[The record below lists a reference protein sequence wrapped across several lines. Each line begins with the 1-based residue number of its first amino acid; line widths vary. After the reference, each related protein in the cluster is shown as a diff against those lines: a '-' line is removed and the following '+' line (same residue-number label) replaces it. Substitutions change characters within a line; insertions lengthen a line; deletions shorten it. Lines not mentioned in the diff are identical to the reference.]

1 MGFEGKAY
9 MISTK
14 YSKDNKYSTDNN
26 SSLRYN
32 FALMALMLL
41 LSPLSHAEVYKTTTS
56 EGQVVYTDNINTAY
70 QYNKNSKNIS
80 VLDKLPTQLQVSS
93 TTTQPA
99 TTSTS
104 LNSQVDNAASTAAD
118 ISLPDSLGDSLT
130 GRLST
135 QSISASQQGDYV
147 LKIVSPEVGQTLRRG
162 SQPIEINVALRPSL
176 KTGDRIVYQLNNQ
189 TLATIKDTSYTIAT
203 TTLDPNP
210 YTITVRVENVL
221 GEVIAQ
227 DTRAINL
234 ISNNVLYQKKRKA
247 IAEAQKKQT
256 NQPWYKKIL

>member
-1 MGFEGKAY
+1 
-9 MISTK
+9 MILT
-14 YSKDNKYSTDNN
+14 KYSTDNN
-26 SSLRYN
+26 SGLRYS
-32 FALMALMLL
+32 FILTALGLL
-41 LSPLSHAEVYKTTTS
+41 LSQLSHAEVYKTTTS

-70 QYNKNSKNIS
+70 QYNKSSKNIS
-80 VLDKLPTQLQVSS
+80 VLDKLPTQSQVSS

-104 LNSQVDNAASTAAD
+104 LNNQVNNAASKAAD
-118 ISLPDSLGDSLT
+118 IRLPDSLT

-147 LKIVSPEVGQTLRRG
+147 LNIVSPEAGQTLRRG
-162 SQPIEINVALRPSL
+162 SQPIEINVALTPSL

-189 TLATIKDTSYTIAT
+189 TLATIKATSYTIAT

-210 YTITVRVENVL
+210 YTITVGVENVL

-227 DTRAINL
+227 DTRAITL

-247 IAEAQKKQT
+247 IAQAQKKQA
-256 NQPWYKKIL
+256 NQPWYKKIF

>member
-1 MGFEGKAY
+1 
-9 MISTK
+9 MILT
-14 YSKDNKYSTDNN
+14 KYSTDHN

-32 FALMALMLL
+32 FALTASMLL
-41 LSPLSHAEVYKTTTS
+41 LSQLSHAEVYKTTTS
-56 EGQVVYTDNINTAY
+56 DGQVVYTDNINTAY
-70 QYNKNSKNIS
+70 QYNKNSKTIS
-80 VLDKLPTQLQVSS
+80 VLDKLPTQSQVSS

-99 TTSTS
+99 TTSNN
-104 LNSQVDNAASTAAD
+104 LNNEVDNAASTATD
-118 ISLPDSLGDSLT
+118 NRLPDSLGDSLT
-130 GRLST
+130 DRLST

-147 LKIVSPEVGQTLRRG
+147 LNIVSPEAGQTLRRG
-162 SQPIEINVALRPSL
+162 SQPIEVSVALTPSL

-189 TLATIKDTSYTIAT
+189 TLATIKNTSYTIAT

-210 YTITVRVENVL
+210 YTITVSVENVL

-247 IAEAQKKQT
+247 IAEAQKKKA

>member
-9 MISTK
+9 MILTK
-14 YSKDNKYSTDNN
+14 YKSDN
-26 SSLRYN
+26 SSLRDN

-41 LSPLSHAEVYKTTTS
+41 LSQLSHAEVYKTTTS
-56 EGQVVYTDNINTAY
+56 DGQVIYTDNINTAY
-70 QYNKNSKNIS
+70 QYNKSSKNIS
-80 VLDKLPTQLQVSS
+80 VLDKLPTQSQVSS

-104 LNSQVDNAASTAAD
+104 LNNQVDNAASTATD
-118 ISLPDSLGDSLT
+118 NRLPDSLT

-147 LKIVSPEVGQTLRRG
+147 IKIVSPEAGQTLRRG
-162 SQPIEINVALRPSL
+162 SQPIEISVALTPSL

-189 TLATIKDTSYTIAT
+189 TLATIKATSYTIAT

-210 YTITVRVENVL
+210 YTITVSVENVL

-227 DTRAINL
+227 DTRVINL

-247 IAEAQKKQT
+247 IAQAQKKKA

>member
-9 MISTK
+9 MILT
-14 YSKDNKYSTDNN
+14 KYSTDHN

-32 FALMALMLL
+32 FALMALGLL
-41 LSPLSHAEVYKTTTS
+41 LSQLSHAEVYKTTTS
-56 EGQVVYTDNINTAY
+56 DGQVIYTDDINTAY

-80 VLDKLPTQLQVSS
+80 VLDKLPTQSQGSS
-93 TTTQPA
+93 TTAQPA

-104 LNSQVDNAASTAAD
+104 LNNQVNNAASTATD
-118 ISLPDSLGDSLT
+118 SRLPDSLSDS
-130 GRLST
+130 LST

-147 LKIVSPEVGQTLRRG
+147 LNIVSPEAGQTLRRG
-162 SQPIEINVALRPSL
+162 SQPIEINVALTPSL

-210 YTITVRVENVL
+210 YTITVSVENIL

-227 DTRAINL
+227 DTRAITL

-247 IAEAQKKQT
+247 IAEAQKKKA

>member
-1 MGFEGKAY
+1 
-9 MISTK
+9 MILTK
-14 YSKDNKYSTDNN
+14 YKSDN
-26 SSLRYN
+26 SSLRDN
-32 FALMALMLL
+32 FALTAVVLL
-41 LSPLSHAEVYKTTTS
+41 LSQLSHAEVYKTTTS

-70 QYNKNSKNIS
+70 QYNKSSKNIS
-80 VLDKLPTQLQVSS
+80 VLDKLPTQSQVSS

-104 LNSQVDNAASTAAD
+104 LNNQVNNAASKAAD
-118 ISLPDSLGDSLT
+118 IRLPDSLT

-147 LKIVSPEVGQTLRRG
+147 IKIVSPEAGQTLRRG
-162 SQPIEINVALRPSL
+162 SQPIEINVALTPSL

-189 TLATIKDTSYTIAT
+189 TLATMKATSYTIAT

-221 GEVIAQ
+221 GEIIAQ
-227 DTRAINL
+227 DTRAITL

-247 IAEAQKKQT
+247 IAQAQKKQA

>member
-1 MGFEGKAY
+1 
-9 MISTK
+9 MILTK
-14 YSKDNKYSTDNN
+14 YKSDN
-26 SSLRYN
+26 SSLRDN
-32 FALMALMLL
+32 FALTAVVLL
-41 LSPLSHAEVYKTTTS
+41 LSQLSHAEVYKTTTS

-70 QYNKNSKNIS
+70 QYNKSSKNIS
-80 VLDKLPTQLQVSS
+80 VLDKLPTQSQVSS
-93 TTTQPA
+93 TTTHPA

-104 LNSQVDNAASTAAD
+104 LNNQVNNAASKAAD
-118 ISLPDSLGDSLT
+118 IRLPDSLT

-147 LKIVSPEVGQTLRRG
+147 LKIVSPKAGQTLRRG
-162 SQPIEINVALRPSL
+162 SQPIEINVALTPSL

-189 TLATIKDTSYTIAT
+189 TLATMKATSYTIAT

-221 GEVIAQ
+221 GEIIAQ

-247 IAEAQKKQT
+247 IAQAQKKQA

>member
-1 MGFEGKAY
+1 M
-9 MISTK
+9 
-14 YSKDNKYSTDNN
+14 
-26 SSLRYN
+26 
-32 FALMALMLL
+32 
-41 LSPLSHAEVYKTTTS
+41 
-56 EGQVVYTDNINTAY
+56 VYTDNINTAY

-80 VLDKLPTQLQVSS
+80 VLDKLSTQSQVSS

-104 LNSQVDNAASTAAD
+104 LNNQVNNAASKAAD
-118 ISLPDSLGDSLT
+118 IRLPDSLT

-147 LKIVSPEVGQTLRRG
+147 LKIVSPKAGQTLRRG
-162 SQPIEINVALRPSL
+162 SQPIEINVALTPSL

-189 TLATIKDTSYTIAT
+189 TLATMKATSYTIAT

-221 GEVIAQ
+221 GEIIAQ

-247 IAEAQKKQT
+247 IAQAQKKQA

>member
-1 MGFEGKAY
+1 
-9 MISTK
+9 MILTK
-14 YSKDNKYSTDNN
+14 YSTNNNTD
-26 SSLRYN
+26 LRYSLILT
-32 FALMALMLL
+32 AVVLL
-41 LSPLSHAEVYKTTTS
+41 LSQLSHAEVYKTTTS

-70 QYNKNSKNIS
+70 QYNKNSKSIS
-80 VLDKLPTQLQVSS
+80 VLDKLPTQSQVSS
-93 TTTQPA
+93 TTNQST
-99 TTSTS
+99 TTSNN
-104 LNSQVDNAASTAAD
+104 LNNEVNNAASTATD
-118 ISLPDSLGDSLT
+118 NRLPDSLGDRLT

-147 LKIVSPEVGQTLRRG
+147 LNIVSPEAGQTLRRG
-162 SQPIEINVALRPSL
+162 SQPIEINVALTPSL

-189 TLATIKDTSYTIAT
+189 TLATIKATSYTIAT

-210 YTITVRVENVL
+210 YTITVGVENVL

-227 DTRAINL
+227 DTRAITL

-247 IAEAQKKQT
+247 IAQAQKKKA

>member
-1 MGFEGKAY
+1 
-9 MISTK
+9 MILTK
-14 YSKDNKYSTDNN
+14 YSRDNKYTTDNN
-26 SSLRYN
+26 SSLRYS
-32 FALMALMLL
+32 FILTAVVLL
-41 LSPLSHAEVYKTTTS
+41 LSPLSHAQVYKTTTS
-56 EGQVVYTDNINTAY
+56 DGQVVYTDNINTAY

-80 VLDKLPTQLQVSS
+80 VLDKLPIQSQVSS
-93 TTTQPA
+93 TTQPA

-104 LNSQVDNAASTAAD
+104 LNNQVNNAASKAAD
-118 ISLPDSLGDSLT
+118 SRLPDSLT

-147 LKIVSPEVGQTLRRG
+147 IKIVSPEAGQTLRRG
-162 SQPIEINVALRPSL
+162 SQPIEINVALTPSL

-210 YTITVRVENVL
+210 YTITVGVENVL

-247 IAEAQKKQT
+247 IAEAQKKKA

>member
-1 MGFEGKAY
+1 M
-9 MISTK
+9 
-14 YSKDNKYSTDNN
+14 
-26 SSLRYN
+26 
-32 FALMALMLL
+32 
-41 LSPLSHAEVYKTTTS
+41 
-56 EGQVVYTDNINTAY
+56 VYTDNINTAY
-70 QYNKNSKNIS
+70 QYNKSSKNIS
-80 VLDKLPTQLQVSS
+80 VLDKLPTQSQVSS

-104 LNSQVDNAASTAAD
+104 LNNQVNNAASKAAD
-118 ISLPDSLGDSLT
+118 IRLPDSLT

-147 LKIVSPEVGQTLRRG
+147 LKIVSPKAGQTLRRG
-162 SQPIEINVALRPSL
+162 SQPIEINVALTPSL

-189 TLATIKDTSYTIAT
+189 TLATMKATSYTIAT

-221 GEVIAQ
+221 GEIIAQ

-247 IAEAQKKQT
+247 IAQAQKKQA

>member
-1 MGFEGKAY
+1 
-9 MISTK
+9 MILTK
-14 YSKDNKYSTDNN
+14 YKSNNN
-26 SSLRYN
+26 SSLRYSYN
-32 FALMALMLL
+32 FALMASMLL
-41 LSPLSHAEVYKTTTS
+41 LSQLSHAEVYKTTTS

-80 VLDKLPTQLQVSS
+80 VLDKLPTQSQVSA

-104 LNSQVDNAASTAAD
+104 LNNQVNNAASTATD
-118 ISLPDSLGDSLT
+118 NRLPYRLGDSLT
-130 GRLST
+130 DRLST

-147 LKIVSPEVGQTLRRG
+147 IKIVSPKAGQTLRRG
-162 SQPIEINVALRPSL
+162 SQPIEINVALTPSL
-176 KTGDRIVYQLNNQ
+176 KTGDRIVFQLNNQ

-210 YTITVRVENVL
+210 YTITVSVENVL

-227 DTRAINL
+227 DTRTINL

-247 IAEAQKKQT
+247 IAEAQKKQA

>member
-1 MGFEGKAY
+1 
-9 MISTK
+9 MILTK
-14 YSKDNKYSTDNN
+14 YSRDNKYTTDNN
-26 SSLRYN
+26 SSLRYS
-32 FALMALMLL
+32 FILTAVVLL

-56 EGQVVYTDNINTAY
+56 DGQVVYTDNINTAY

-80 VLDKLPTQLQVSS
+80 VLDKLPTQSQVSS
-93 TTTQPA
+93 TTQPA

-104 LNSQVDNAASTAAD
+104 LNNQVNNAASKAAD
-118 ISLPDSLGDSLT
+118 TRLPDS
-130 GRLST
+130 LST

-147 LKIVSPEVGQTLRRG
+147 IKIVSPKAGQTLRRG
-162 SQPIEINVALRPSL
+162 SQPIEINVALTPSL

-210 YTITVRVENVL
+210 YTITVGVENVL

-227 DTRAINL
+227 DTRTINL

-247 IAEAQKKQT
+247 ITQAQKKQA

>member
-1 MGFEGKAY
+1 
-9 MISTK
+9 MILTK
-14 YSKDNKYSTDNN
+14 YKSDN
-26 SSLRYN
+26 SSLRDN
-32 FALMALMLL
+32 FALTAVVLL
-41 LSPLSHAEVYKTTTS
+41 LSQLSHAEVYKTTTS

-80 VLDKLPTQLQVSS
+80 VLDKLSTQSQVSS

-104 LNSQVDNAASTAAD
+104 LNNQVNNAASKAAD
-118 ISLPDSLGDSLT
+118 IRLPDSLT

-147 LKIVSPEVGQTLRRG
+147 LKIVSPKAGQTLRRG
-162 SQPIEINVALRPSL
+162 SQPIEINVALTPSL

-189 TLATIKDTSYTIAT
+189 TLATMKATSYTIAT

-221 GEVIAQ
+221 GEIIAQ

-247 IAEAQKKQT
+247 IAQAQTKQA

>member
-9 MISTK
+9 MILTK
-14 YSKDNKYSTDNN
+14 YKSNNN
-26 SSLRYN
+26 SGLRYSYN
-32 FALMALMLL
+32 FALMAVVLL
-41 LSPLSHAEVYKTTTS
+41 LTQLSHAEVYKTITS

-70 QYNKNSKNIS
+70 QYNKNSKTIS
-80 VLDKLPTQLQVSS
+80 VLDKLSTQSQVSS
-93 TTTQPA
+93 TTNQST

-104 LNSQVDNAASTAAD
+104 LNNQVDNAVSTTTD
-118 ISLPDSLGDSLT
+118 NRLPDSLGDSLT
-130 GRLST
+130 ARLTERLST

-147 LKIVSPEVGQTLRRG
+147 LKIVSPEAGQTLRRG
-162 SQPIEINVALRPSL
+162 SQPIEINVALTPSL

-210 YTITVRVENVL
+210 YTITVSVENIL

-247 IAEAQKKQT
+247 IAEAQKKKA

>member
-1 MGFEGKAY
+1 
-9 MISTK
+9 MILTK
-14 YSKDNKYSTDNN
+14 YKSNNN
-26 SSLRYN
+26 SSLRDN
-32 FALMALMLL
+32 FVLTVVVLL
-41 LSPLSHAEVYKTTTS
+41 LSQLSQAEVYKTTTS
-56 EGQVVYTDNINTAY
+56 DGQVVYTDNINTAY

-80 VLDKLPTQLQVSS
+80 VLDKLPTQSQVSS

-104 LNSQVDNAASTAAD
+104 LNNQVDNAASTATD
-118 ISLPDSLGDSLT
+118 NRLPDSLT

-147 LKIVSPEVGQTLRRG
+147 IKIVSPEAGQTLRRG
-162 SQPIEINVALRPSL
+162 SQPIEINVALTPSL

-210 YTITVRVENVL
+210 YTITVSVENVL

-227 DTRAINL
+227 DTRAITL

-247 IAEAQKKQT
+247 IAQAQKKKA

>member
-1 MGFEGKAY
+1 
-9 MISTK
+9 MILTK
-14 YSKDNKYSTDNN
+14 YKSDN
-26 SSLRYN
+26 SSLRDN
-32 FALMALMLL
+32 FALTAVVLL
-41 LSPLSHAEVYKTTTS
+41 LSQLSHAEVYKTTTS

-70 QYNKNSKNIS
+70 QYNKSSKNIS
-80 VLDKLPTQLQVSS
+80 VLDKLPTQSQVSS

-104 LNSQVDNAASTAAD
+104 LNNQVNNAASKAAD
-118 ISLPDSLGDSLT
+118 IRLPDSLT

-147 LKIVSPEVGQTLRRG
+147 LNIVSPEAGQTLRRG
-162 SQPIEINVALRPSL
+162 SQPIEINVALTPSL

-189 TLATIKDTSYTIAT
+189 TLATIKATSYTIAT

-210 YTITVRVENVL
+210 YTITVGVENVL

-227 DTRAINL
+227 DTRAITL

-247 IAEAQKKQT
+247 IAQAQKKQA
-256 NQPWYKKIL
+256 NQPWYKKIF

>member
-1 MGFEGKAY
+1 
-9 MISTK
+9 MILTK
-14 YSKDNKYSTDNN
+14 YKSDN
-26 SSLRYN
+26 SSLRDN
-32 FALMALMLL
+32 FALTAVVLL
-41 LSPLSHAEVYKTTTS
+41 LSQLSHAEVYKTTTS

-70 QYNKNSKNIS
+70 QYNKSSKNIS
-80 VLDKLPTQLQVSS
+80 VLDKLPTQSQVSS

-104 LNSQVDNAASTAAD
+104 LNNQVNNAASKAAD
-118 ISLPDSLGDSLT
+118 IRLPDSLT

-147 LKIVSPEVGQTLRRG
+147 LKIVSPKAGQTLRRG
-162 SQPIEINVALRPSL
+162 SQPIEINVALTPSL

-189 TLATIKDTSYTIAT
+189 TLANMKATSYTIAT

-221 GEVIAQ
+221 GEIIAQ

-247 IAEAQKKQT
+247 IAQAQKKQA

>member
-9 MISTK
+9 MILTK
-14 YSKDNKYSTDNN
+14 YITDNN
-26 SSLRYN
+26 SSLRYS
-32 FALMALMLL
+32 FILTAMGLL

-80 VLDKLPTQLQVSS
+80 VLDKLSTQSQVSS

-104 LNSQVDNAASTAAD
+104 LNNQVDNAASTAAD

-147 LKIVSPEVGQTLRRG
+147 LKIVSPEAGQTLRRG
-162 SQPIEINVALRPSL
+162 SQPIEINVALTPSL
-176 KTGDRIVYQLNNQ
+176 KTGDRIVFQLNNQ

-203 TTLDPNP
+203 TMLDPNP
-210 YTITVRVENVL
+210 YTITVSVENVL

-247 IAEAQKKQT
+247 IAQAQKKKA

>member
-9 MISTK
+9 MILTK
-14 YSKDNKYSTDNN
+14 YKSDN

-56 EGQVVYTDNINTAY
+56 DGQAVYTDNINTAY
-70 QYNKNSKNIS
+70 QYNKSSKNIS
-80 VLDKLPTQLQVSS
+80 VLDKLSTKSQVSS

-99 TTSTS
+99 TTSTG
-104 LNSQVDNAASTAAD
+104 LKNEVNNAASTATD
-118 ISLPDSLGDSLT
+118 NHLPDS
-130 GRLST
+130 LST

-147 LKIVSPEVGQTLRRG
+147 IKIVSPEAGQTLRRG
-162 SQPIEINVALRPSL
+162 SQPIEINVALTPSL

-210 YTITVRVENVL
+210 YTITVSVENVL

-227 DTRAINL
+227 DTRTINL

-247 IAEAQKKQT
+247 IAEAQKKKA
-256 NQPWYKKIL
+256 NQPWSKKIL

>member
-9 MISTK
+9 MILTK
-14 YSKDNKYSTDNN
+14 YKSDN
-26 SSLRYN
+26 SSLRDN

-41 LSPLSHAEVYKTTTS
+41 LSPLSHAQVYKTTTS

-80 VLDKLPTQLQVSS
+80 VLDKLSTQSQVSS
-93 TTTQPA
+93 TINQST
-99 TTSTS
+99 TTSS
-104 LNSQVDNAASTAAD
+104 NLNNEVDNAASTATD
-118 ISLPDSLGDSLT
+118 SRLPDSLSDS
-130 GRLST
+130 LST

-147 LKIVSPEVGQTLRRG
+147 LNIVSPEAGQTLRRG
-162 SQPIEINVALRPSL
+162 SQPIEINVALTPSL

-210 YTITVRVENVL
+210 YTITVGVENVL

-227 DTRAINL
+227 DTRTINL

-247 IAEAQKKQT
+247 IAEAQKKQA

>member
-1 MGFEGKAY
+1 

-80 VLDKLPTQLQVSS
+80 VLDKLSTQSQVSS

-104 LNSQVDNAASTAAD
+104 LNNQVDNAASTATD
-118 ISLPDSLGDSLT
+118 NRLPDS
-130 GRLST
+130 LST

-147 LKIVSPEVGQTLRRG
+147 IKIVSPEVGQTLRRG

>member
-1 MGFEGKAY
+1 
-9 MISTK
+9 MILTK
-14 YSKDNKYSTDNN
+14 YSTNNNTD
-26 SSLRYN
+26 LRYSLILT
-32 FALMALMLL
+32 AVVLL
-41 LSPLSHAEVYKTTTS
+41 LSQLSHAEVYKTTTS

-70 QYNKNSKNIS
+70 QYNKNSKSIS
-80 VLDKLPTQLQVSS
+80 VLDKLPTQSQVSS
-93 TTTQPA
+93 TTNQST
-99 TTSTS
+99 TTSNN
-104 LNSQVDNAASTAAD
+104 LNNQVNNAASTATD
-118 ISLPDSLGDSLT
+118 NRLPDSLGDRLT

-147 LKIVSPEVGQTLRRG
+147 LNIVSPEAGQTLRRG
-162 SQPIEINVALRPSL
+162 SQPIEINVALTPSL

-189 TLATIKDTSYTIAT
+189 TLATIKATSYTIAT

-210 YTITVRVENVL
+210 YTITVGVENVL

-227 DTRAINL
+227 DTRAITL

-247 IAEAQKKQT
+247 IAQAQKKKA

>member
-1 MGFEGKAY
+1 
-9 MISTK
+9 MILTK
-14 YSKDNKYSTDNN
+14 YSTNNN
-26 SSLRYN
+26 SDLRYSLILT
-32 FALMALMLL
+32 AVVLL
-41 LSPLSHAEVYKTTTS
+41 LSQLSHAEVYKTTTS

-70 QYNKNSKNIS
+70 QYNKNSKSIS
-80 VLDKLPTQLQVSS
+80 VLDKLPTQSQVSS
-93 TTTQPA
+93 TTNQST
-99 TTSTS
+99 TTSNN
-104 LNSQVDNAASTAAD
+104 LNNEVNNAASTATD
-118 ISLPDSLGDSLT
+118 NRLPDSLGDRLT

-147 LKIVSPEVGQTLRRG
+147 LNIVSPEAGQTLRRG
-162 SQPIEINVALRPSL
+162 SQPIEINVALTPSL

-227 DTRAINL
+227 DTRAITL

-247 IAEAQKKQT
+247 IAQIQKKKA

>member
-9 MISTK
+9 MILK
-14 YSKDNKYSTDNN
+14 KYSTDHN
-26 SSLRYN
+26 SSLRYS
-32 FALMALMLL
+32 FILTAMGLL
-41 LSPLSHAEVYKTTTS
+41 LSQLSHAEVYKTTTS

-80 VLDKLPTQLQVSS
+80 VLDKLPTQSQVSS

-104 LNSQVDNAASTAAD
+104 LNNQVDNTASKAAD
-118 ISLPDSLGDSLT
+118 IRLPDSLT

-147 LKIVSPEVGQTLRRG
+147 IKIVSPKAGQTLRRG
-162 SQPIEINVALRPSL
+162 SQPIEINVALTPSL

-210 YTITVRVENVL
+210 YTITVSVENVL

-227 DTRAINL
+227 DTRAITL

-247 IAEAQKKQT
+247 IAQAQKKKA

>member
-1 MGFEGKAY
+1 
-9 MISTK
+9 MILTK
-14 YSKDNKYSTDNN
+14 YKSDN
-26 SSLRYN
+26 SSLRDN
-32 FALMALMLL
+32 FALTAVVLL
-41 LSPLSHAEVYKTTTS
+41 LSQLSHAEVYKTTTS

-70 QYNKNSKNIS
+70 QYNKSSKNIS
-80 VLDKLPTQLQVSS
+80 VLDKLPTQSQVSS

-104 LNSQVDNAASTAAD
+104 LNNQVNNAASKAAD
-118 ISLPDSLGDSLT
+118 IRLPDSLT

-147 LKIVSPEVGQTLRRG
+147 LKIVSPKAGQTLRRG
-162 SQPIEINVALRPSL
+162 SQPIEINVALTPSL

-189 TLATIKDTSYTIAT
+189 TLATMKATSYTIAT

-221 GEVIAQ
+221 GEIIAQ

-247 IAEAQKKQT
+247 IAEAQKKKA

>member
-1 MGFEGKAY
+1 
-9 MISTK
+9 MILTK
-14 YSKDNKYSTDNN
+14 YKSDN
-26 SSLRYN
+26 SSLRDN
-32 FALMALMLL
+32 FALTAVVLL
-41 LSPLSHAEVYKTTTS
+41 LSQLSHAEVYKTTTS

-70 QYNKNSKNIS
+70 QYNKSSKNIS
-80 VLDKLPTQLQVSS
+80 VLDKLPTQSQVSS

-104 LNSQVDNAASTAAD
+104 LNNQVNNAASKAAD
-118 ISLPDSLGDSLT
+118 IRLPDSLT

-147 LKIVSPEVGQTLRRG
+147 LKIVSPKAGQTLRRG
-162 SQPIEINVALRPSL
+162 SQPIEINVALTPSL
-176 KTGDRIVYQLNNQ
+176 KTGDRIVYQLNNP

-221 GEVIAQ
+221 GEIIAQ

-247 IAEAQKKQT
+247 IAQAQKKQA

>member
-1 MGFEGKAY
+1 
-9 MISTK
+9 MILTK
-14 YSKDNKYSTDNN
+14 YSTNNN
-26 SSLRYN
+26 SGLRYSLI
-32 FALMALMLL
+32 LMALVLL
-41 LSPLSHAEVYKTTTS
+41 LSPLSHAQVYKTTTS
-56 EGQVVYTDNINTAY
+56 DGQVVYTDNINTAY
-70 QYNKNSKNIS
+70 QYNKSSKNIS
-80 VLDKLPTQLQVSS
+80 VLDKLPTQSQVSS

-99 TTSTS
+99 TTSTG
-104 LNSQVDNAASTAAD
+104 LKNEVNNAASTATD
-118 ISLPDSLGDSLT
+118 NHLPDS
-130 GRLST
+130 LST

-147 LKIVSPEVGQTLRRG
+147 IKIVSPEAGQTLRRG
-162 SQPIEINVALRPSL
+162 SQPIEINVALTPSL

-210 YTITVRVENVL
+210 YTITVSVENVL

-227 DTRAINL
+227 DTRTINL

-247 IAEAQKKQT
+247 IAEAQKKKA

>member
-1 MGFEGKAY
+1 MCFEGKAY
-9 MISTK
+9 MILTK
-14 YSKDNKYSTDNN
+14 YKSNNN
-26 SSLRYN
+26 SSLRDN

-41 LSPLSHAEVYKTTTS
+41 LSQLSHAEVYKTTTS

-70 QYNKNSKNIS
+70 QYNKNSKTIS
-80 VLDKLPTQLQVSS
+80 VLDKLPTQSQVSS
-93 TTTQPA
+93 TTNQST
-99 TTSTS
+99 TTSND
-104 LNSQVDNAASTAAD
+104 LNNEVDNAASTATD
-118 ISLPDSLGDSLT
+118 NRLPNS
-130 GRLST
+130 LST

-147 LKIVSPEVGQTLRRG
+147 VKIVAPAAGQTLRRG
-162 SQPIEINVALRPSL
+162 SQPIEINVALTPSL

-221 GEVIAQ
+221 GEIIAQ
-227 DTRAINL
+227 DSRAVNL
-234 ISNNVLYQKKRKA
+234 ISNNVLYQKQRKA
-247 IAEAQKKQT
+247 IAQAQKKKA

>member
-1 MGFEGKAY
+1 
-9 MISTK
+9 MILTK
-14 YSKDNKYSTDNN
+14 YKSNN
-26 SSLRYN
+26 SSLRYSYN
-32 FALMALMLL
+32 FALMASMLL
-41 LSPLSHAEVYKTTTS
+41 LSQLSHAEVYKTTTS

-80 VLDKLPTQLQVSS
+80 VLDKLPTQSQVSS
-93 TTTQPA
+93 TTNQST
-99 TTSTS
+99 TTSNN
-104 LNSQVDNAASTAAD
+104 LNNEVDNAASTATD
-118 ISLPDSLGDSLT
+118 NRLPDRLT
-130 GRLST
+130 DRLST
-135 QSISASQQGDYV
+135 QSISASQQGDYI
-147 LKIVSPEVGQTLRRG
+147 LNIVSPEAGQTLRRG
-162 SQPIEINVALRPSL
+162 SQPIEINVALTPSL

-210 YTITVRVENVL
+210 YTITVSVENVL

-247 IAEAQKKQT
+247 IAQAQKKKA

>member
-1 MGFEGKAY
+1 
-9 MISTK
+9 MILTK
-14 YSKDNKYSTDNN
+14 YSTNNN
-26 SSLRYN
+26 SDLRYSLILT
-32 FALMALMLL
+32 AVVLL
-41 LSPLSHAEVYKTTTS
+41 LSQLSHAEVYKTTTS
-56 EGQVVYTDNINTAY
+56 DGQAVYTDNINTAY
-70 QYNKNSKNIS
+70 QYNKNSKTIS
-80 VLDKLPTQLQVSS
+80 VLDKLPTQSQVSS

-104 LNSQVDNAASTAAD
+104 LNNEVDNAASTATD
-118 ISLPDSLGDSLT
+118 NRLPDSLGDSLT
-130 GRLST
+130 DRLST

-147 LKIVSPEVGQTLRRG
+147 LNIVSPEAGQTLRRG
-162 SQPIEINVALRPSL
+162 SQPIEVSVALTPSL

-210 YTITVRVENVL
+210 YTITVSVENVL

-227 DTRAINL
+227 DTRAITL

-247 IAEAQKKQT
+247 IAEAQKKKA

>member
-1 MGFEGKAY
+1 
-9 MISTK
+9 MILTK
-14 YSKDNKYSTDNN
+14 YKSDN
-26 SSLRYN
+26 SSLRDN
-32 FALMALMLL
+32 FALTAVVLL
-41 LSPLSHAEVYKTTTS
+41 LSQLSHAEVYKTTTS

-70 QYNKNSKNIS
+70 QYNKSSKTIS
-80 VLDKLPTQLQVSS
+80 VLDKLPTQSQVSS

-104 LNSQVDNAASTAAD
+104 LNNQVNNAASKAAD
-118 ISLPDSLGDSLT
+118 IRLPDSLT

-147 LKIVSPEVGQTLRRG
+147 LKIVSPKAGQTLRRG
-162 SQPIEINVALRPSL
+162 SQPIEINVALTPSL

-221 GEVIAQ
+221 GEIIAQ

-247 IAEAQKKQT
+247 IAEAQKKQA

>member
-1 MGFEGKAY
+1 
-9 MISTK
+9 MILTK
-14 YSKDNKYSTDNN
+14 YKSDN
-26 SSLRYN
+26 SSLRDN
-32 FALMALMLL
+32 FALTAVVLL
-41 LSPLSHAEVYKTTTS
+41 LSPLSHAQVYKTTTS

-80 VLDKLPTQLQVSS
+80 VLDKLPIQSQVSS

-104 LNSQVDNAASTAAD
+104 LNNQVDNAASRAIDTR
-118 ISLPDSLGDSLT
+118 LPDS
-130 GRLST
+130 LST

-147 LKIVSPEVGQTLRRG
+147 IKIVSPEAGQTLRRG
-162 SQPIEINVALRPSL
+162 SQPIEINVALTPSL

-210 YTITVRVENVL
+210 YTITVGVENVL
-221 GEVIAQ
+221 GEIIAQ

-247 IAEAQKKQT
+247 IAEAQKKQA

>member
-1 MGFEGKAY
+1 
-9 MISTK
+9 MILT
-14 YSKDNKYSTDNN
+14 KYSTDHN
-26 SSLRYN
+26 SSLRYS
-32 FALMALMLL
+32 FILTAVVLL
-41 LSPLSHAEVYKTTTS
+41 LSQLSHAEVYKTITS

-70 QYNKNSKNIS
+70 QYNKNSKTIS
-80 VLDKLPTQLQVSS
+80 VLDKLPSQSQVSS
-93 TTTQPA
+93 TTNQST
-99 TTSTS
+99 TTSNN
-104 LNSQVDNAASTAAD
+104 LNNEVNNAASTATD
-118 ISLPDSLGDSLT
+118 NRLPDSLGDRLT

-147 LKIVSPEVGQTLRRG
+147 LNIVSPEAGQTLRRG
-162 SQPIEINVALRPSL
+162 SQPIEINVALTPSL

-189 TLATIKDTSYTIAT
+189 TLATIKATSYTIAT

-210 YTITVRVENVL
+210 YTITVGVENVL

-227 DTRAINL
+227 DTRAITL

-247 IAEAQKKQT
+247 IAQAQKKKA

>member
-1 MGFEGKAY
+1 
-9 MISTK
+9 MILTK
-14 YSKDNKYSTDNN
+14 YKSDN
-26 SSLRYN
+26 SSLRDN

-41 LSPLSHAEVYKTTTS
+41 LSPLSHAQVYKTTTS

-80 VLDKLPTQLQVSS
+80 VLDKLSTQSQVSS
-93 TTTQPA
+93 TINQST
-99 TTSTS
+99 TTSNN
-104 LNSQVDNAASTAAD
+104 LNNEVDNAASTATD
-118 ISLPDSLGDSLT
+118 DRLPASLT
-130 GRLST
+130 DRLST
-135 QSISASQQGDYV
+135 QSISASQQGDY
-147 LKIVSPEVGQTLRRG
+147 LLRIVSPEAGQTLRRG
-162 SQPIEINVALRPSL
+162 SQPIEINVALTPSL

-210 YTITVRVENVL
+210 YTITVGVENVL

-227 DTRAINL
+227 DTRTINL

-247 IAEAQKKQT
+247 IAEAQKKQA

>member
-1 MGFEGKAY
+1 MGFEGKTY
-9 MISTK
+9 MILTK
-14 YSKDNKYSTDNN
+14 YKFNN
-26 SSLRYN
+26 NGSLRYS

-41 LSPLSHAEVYKTTTS
+41 LSQLSHAEVYKTTTS

-70 QYNKNSKNIS
+70 QYNKSSKNIS
-80 VLDKLPTQLQVSS
+80 VLDKLPTQSQVSS

-104 LNSQVDNAASTAAD
+104 LNNQVDNAASTAID
-118 ISLPDSLGDSLT
+118 TRLPDRLGDSLT

-147 LKIVSPEVGQTLRRG
+147 IKIVSPEAGQTLRRG
-162 SQPIEINVALRPSL
+162 SQPIEINVALTPSL

-210 YTITVRVENVL
+210 YTITVSVENVL
-221 GEVIAQ
+221 GEIIAQ

-247 IAEAQKKQT
+247 IAQAQKKKA

>member
-9 MISTK
+9 MILT
-14 YSKDNKYSTDNN
+14 KYSTDNN
-26 SSLRYN
+26 SSLRYS

-41 LSPLSHAEVYKTTTS
+41 LSQLSHAQVYKTTTS

-80 VLDKLPTQLQVSS
+80 VLDKLSTQSQVSS
-93 TTTQPA
+93 TTNQST
-99 TTSTS
+99 TTSNN
-104 LNSQVDNAASTAAD
+104 LNNQVNNAASTAAD
-118 ISLPDSLGDSLT
+118 SRLPDSLGDSLT
-130 GRLST
+130 DRLST
-135 QSISASQQGDYV
+135 QSISASQQGDY
-147 LKIVSPEVGQTLRRG
+147 LLRIVSPEAGQTLRRG
-162 SQPIEINVALRPSL
+162 SQPIEINVALTPSL

-210 YTITVRVENVL
+210 YTITVGVENVL

-227 DTRAINL
+227 DTRTINL

-247 IAEAQKKQT
+247 IAEAQKKQA